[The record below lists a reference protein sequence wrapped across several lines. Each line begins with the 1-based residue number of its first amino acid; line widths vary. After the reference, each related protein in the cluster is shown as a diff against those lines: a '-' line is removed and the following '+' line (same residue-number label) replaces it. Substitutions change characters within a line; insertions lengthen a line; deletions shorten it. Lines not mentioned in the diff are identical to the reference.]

1 MNLLHALLL
10 PLTLTLTWLYALT
23 TRTAPPRNKRIT
35 LLIAHPDDEAM
46 FFSPTLLALTKPH
59 LNNTLSVI
67 CLSTGNADG
76 IGHIRKHE
84 LVASCARLGVA
95 RERVQSIDHPE
106 LQDQM
111 HSPWPSSTIAR
122 VLRERH
128 EVLPDVL
135 ITFDER
141 GVSGH
146 PNHISCLR
154 GAQEWVLGLSEAA
167 GVELWMLGTVGV
179 VRKYLFVLDCVVQA
193 VFGGGRG
200 GAGGKGAGWFVSTVG
215 EVRVA
220 REAMVSDHRS
230 QMRWFRWG
238 WIGLSRYMVV
248 NGLERG

>member
-1 MNLLHALLL
+1 VN
-10 PLTLTLTWLYALT
+10 
-23 TRTAPPRNKRIT
+23 R
-35 LLIAHPDDEAM
+35 
-46 FFSPTLLALTKPH
+46 
-59 LNNTLSVI
+59 
-67 CLSTGNADG
+67 
-76 IGHIRKHE
+76 
-84 LVASCARLGVA
+84 
-95 RERVQSIDHPE
+95 E

-111 HSPWPSSTIAR
+111 HSPWPSATIAR

-128 EVLPDVL
+128 EVLPHVL

-154 GAQEWVLGLSEAA
+154 GAQEWVLGLSETA
-167 GVELWMLGTVGV
+167 GVELWMLGTVGI
-179 VRKYLFVLDCVVQA
+179 VRKYLFVLDGVVQA
-193 VFGGGRG
+193 VLGGRG
-200 GAGGKGAGWFVSTVG
+200 AGAGWFVSSVG

-220 REAMVSDHRS
+220 REAMVSAHKS